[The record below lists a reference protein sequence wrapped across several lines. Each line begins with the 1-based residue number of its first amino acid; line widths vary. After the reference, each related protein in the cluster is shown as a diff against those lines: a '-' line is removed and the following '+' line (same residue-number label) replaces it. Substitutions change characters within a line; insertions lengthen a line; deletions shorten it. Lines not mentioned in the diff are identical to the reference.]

1 MSLWYQ
7 DSTAI
12 VTRAKQWLQTKNAA
26 WAIIIGSF
34 LESAL
39 ITPFII
45 DPLVVAYILAD
56 KSRVVFAVIIT
67 ALSSVAGGVAA
78 YLMAHWFFEH
88 TIMLMLSPETLLAI
102 EPYTARMKEEAFLMS
117 FIGAL
122 TPVPYT
128 FVSLAAGMVDAGLV
142 AFTIACVI
150 GRTMRYAVLGWLTY
164 YYGERALALMQRK
177 MLVAIVAAIIG
188 GGLYLY
194 LFHY

>member
-1 MSLWYQ
+1 MKFWSYDNTTLI
-7 DSTAI
+7 D
-12 VTRAKQWLQTKNAA
+12 RAKRWLHTKNAA
-26 WAIIIGSF
+26 WAVVIGSF

-56 KSRVVFAVIIT
+56 KSRLVFAVVIT
-67 ALSSVAGGVAA
+67 ALSSAAGGVVA

-88 TIMLMLSPETLLAI
+88 TIAVMLAPETLMAI
-102 EPYTARMKEEAFLMS
+102 EPYTVRMKEEAFLMS

-142 AFTIACVI
+142 VFTVASVI

-164 YYGERALALMQRK
+164 YYGERALALMQQK
-177 MLVAIVAAIIG
+177 MFLAVVTAAVLG
-188 GGLYLY
+188 VLY
-194 LFHY
+194 LFLFHY